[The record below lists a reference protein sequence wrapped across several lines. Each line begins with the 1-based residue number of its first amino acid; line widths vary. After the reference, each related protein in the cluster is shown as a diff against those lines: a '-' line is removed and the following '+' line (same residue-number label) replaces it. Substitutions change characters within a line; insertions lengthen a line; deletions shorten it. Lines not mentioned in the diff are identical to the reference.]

1 MRKSTTIKRWAAPVG
16 AVALAIMLAACGSN
30 GSGSSASGSG
40 SGSGSAGSAEV
51 STSDVSGVG
60 TVLVNSAGKTLYTNN
75 QETGGGMLK
84 CTGSC
89 LDFWMPAQATGT
101 TPTNIQ
107 GLGTMTRSDNGDKQ
121 LTLDGAPLYTFTL
134 DTSAGS
140 AKGNDFQDS
149 FGGTSFTWD
158 AATTS
163 GSASNMG
170 SSSGS
175 GESGEYGNTGS
186 GSGSGNSSSN
196 NNPYSY

>member
-1 MRKSTTIKRWAAPVG
+1 
-16 AVALAIMLAACGSN
+16 MLAACGSN

-40 SGSGSAGSAEV
+40 SGSGSTRSAEV

-60 TVLVNSAGKTLYTNN
+60 TVLVNSSGKTLYTNN
-75 QETGGGMLK
+75 QETGGGTLK

-89 LDFWMPAQATGT
+89 LDFWMPAQDTGT
-101 TPTNIQ
+101 MPTNIQ
-107 GLGTMTRSDNGDKQ
+107 GLGTITRSDNGEKQ

-149 FGGTSFTWD
+149 FGGTSFTWH

-163 GSASNMG
+163 GTASNMG
-170 SSSGS
+170 GSSGS
-175 GESGEYGNTGS
+175 GESGEYGNNGS

-196 NNPYSY
+196 SNGNPYSY

>member
-1 MRKSTTIKRWAAPVG
+1 
-16 AVALAIMLAACGSN
+16 MLAACGSN

-40 SGSGSAGSAEV
+40 SGSGSTGSAEV

-60 TVLVNSAGKTLYTNN
+60 TVLVDSAGKTLYVNN
-75 QETGGGMLK
+75 QEQGGGALK
-84 CTGSC
+84 CTSSC
-89 LDFWMPAQATGT
+89 LDFWTPAQATGT
-101 TPTNIQ
+101 MPNIQ
-107 GLGTMTRSDNGDKQ
+107 GLGTITRSDNGDKQ
-121 LTLDGAPLYTFTL
+121 LTFHGAPLYTFTL

-186 GSGSGNSSSN
+186 GSGSGSGSSSSN
-196 NNPYSY
+196 SNPYGGGY

>member
-1 MRKSTTIKRWAAPVG
+1 
-16 AVALAIMLAACGSN
+16 MLAACGSN

-40 SGSGSAGSAEV
+40 SGSGSAGTAEV

-60 TVLVNSAGKTLYTNN
+60 TVLVNSSGKTLYTNN
-75 QETGGGMLK
+75 QETGGGTLK

-89 LDFWMPAQATGT
+89 LDFWMPAQDTGT
-101 TPTNIQ
+101 MPTNIQ
-107 GLGTMTRSDNGDKQ
+107 GLGTITRSDNGEKQ

-149 FGGTSFTWD
+149 FGGTSFTWE

-163 GSASNMG
+163 GSSTSNMG
-170 SSSGS
+170 GSSGS
-175 GESGEYGNTGS
+175 GESGEYGNNGSGGGYGSSSGS
-186 GSGSGNSSSN
+186 GSGSNG
-196 NNPYSY
+196 YGGGY